1 MRAAERRHRG
11 STGNGTMSA
20 DQPKILVIDDEDVMQ
35 DVLGRLLRRK
45 GFAVECAGSAEEGLA
60 RLAATDFDAV
70 LCDIMLPGMNGL
82 EALQSIRRDDPHAV
96 VIMITAYAS
105 VESAIEAMKSGAF
118 DYIAKPF
125 KNEEVLLTITKGV
138 EHRRLTLENRTL
150 KRALSDR
157 FGFSNIIGRSAE
169 MKEIFEL
176 ITQAAPSRS
185 TILIQGESG
194 TGKELIAKAIHANSP
209 RAGQPFIVVNS
220 GSMPADLLESNLF
233 GHVKGAFTGAINN
246 KKGLFELADRG
257 TIFFDEV
264 GNLSQDTQAKIL
276 RVIQERE
283 FMRLGGVESIRVD
296 TRIIAATNANLAEAV
311 QNKDFREDL
320 FYRLNVITIS
330 LPPLRRRASDVP
342 LLAMHFLRVYNE
354 ENGKAVAGFSA
365 KALSVLEAYH
375 WPGNVRELENT
386 VERAV
391 VLCTSTEIDLDL
403 IPAHIRNPDI
413 PSADNI
419 TIPEGGLSLKKTVE
433 EFEKAL
439 ILRALA
445 LSNGVQKSAAQLL
458 QVKPT
463 TLSEMIKRLKLKPRS
478 S

>member
-1 MRAAERRHRG
+1 MM
-11 STGNGTMSA
+11 ST
-20 DQPKILVIDDEDVMQ
+20 DQPKILVIDDEAVMQ

-45 GFAVECAGSAEEGLA
+45 GCAVECAGSAEQGLQ
-60 RLAATDFDAV
+60 RLASTDFDVV

-82 EALQSIRRDDPHAV
+82 EALQSIRQDDPHAV

-105 VESAIEAMKSGAF
+105 VESAIEAMKNGAF

-138 EHRRLTLENRTL
+138 EHRRLTQENRNL
-150 KRALSDR
+150 KRALSDK
-157 FGFSNIIGRSAE
+157 FGFSNIIGQSTGMR
-169 MKEIFEL
+169 EIFDL

-194 TGKELIAKAIHANSP
+194 TGKELIAKAIHMNSP

-264 GNLSQDTQAKIL
+264 GNLSQETQAKIL

-283 FMRLGGVESIRVD
+283 FMQLGGVESIRVD
-296 TRIIAATNANLAEAV
+296 TRIIAATNSDLEEAV
-311 QNKDFREDL
+311 QNKTFREDL
-320 FYRLNVITIS
+320 YYRLNVINIS
-330 LPPLRRRASDVP
+330 LPPLRRRPPDVP
-342 LLAMHFLRVYNE
+342 LLAMHFLRLYNE
-354 ENGKAVAGFSA
+354 ENGKAVAGFSSEA
-365 KALSVLEAYH
+365 MSVLEAYH

-391 VLCTSTEIDLDL
+391 VLSTSKEIDLDL
-403 IPAHIRNPDI
+403 IPAHIRNPAI
-413 PSADNI
+413 PSADEI
-419 TIPEGGLSLKKTVE
+419 TIPEGGLSLKKTVA

-439 ILRALA
+439 ILRALSI
-445 LSNGVQKSAAQLL
+445 SNGVQKSAAQLL

>member
-1 MRAAERRHRG
+1 
-11 STGNGTMSA
+11 MSQ
-20 DQPKILVIDDEDVMQ
+20 DQARILVVDDEEVMQ
-35 DVLGRLLRRK
+35 DVLSRLLRRR
-45 GFAVECAGSAEEGLA
+45 GYAVECAGSAEEGLQ
-60 RLAATDFDAV
+60 RLGASDYDVV
-70 LCDIMLPGMNGL
+70 LCDLMLPGMSGM
-82 EALQSIRRDDPHAV
+82 EALQAIRQDDPHQV

-125 KNEEVLLTITKGV
+125 KNEEVLLTIGKGV
-138 EHRRLTLENRTL
+138 EHRRLTQENRNL
-150 KRALSDR
+150 KRALSDKY
-157 FGFSNIIGRSAE
+157 GFSNIIGQSPL

-176 ITQAAPSRS
+176 IAQAAPSRS
-185 TILIQGESG
+185 TILIEGESG
-194 TGKELIAKAIHANSP
+194 TGKELIAKAIHMNSP

-264 GNLSQDTQAKIL
+264 GNLSPETQAKIL

-283 FMRLGGVESIRVD
+283 FMHLGGVESIRVD
-296 TRIIAATNANLAEAV
+296 TRIIAATNLNLKEAV

-320 FYRLNVITIS
+320 FYRLNVISMS
-330 LPPLRRRASDVP
+330 LPPLRRRPTDIP
-342 LLAMHFLRVYNE
+342 LLAMHFLRKYNK
-354 ENGKAVAGFSA
+354 ENGKEVGVFSRE
-365 KALSVLEAYH
+365 ALGVLEGYR

-391 VLCTSTEIDLDL
+391 VLCRTGKIDLDL
-403 IPAHIRNPDI
+403 IPGHIRTPAI
-413 PSADNI
+413 PSAEEI
-419 TIPEGGLSLKKTVE
+419 SIPDGGLSLKKTVE

-439 ILRALA
+439 ILRALS
-445 LSNGVQKSAAQLL
+445 LSNGVQKSAAKLL

-463 TLSEMIKRLKLKPRS
+463 TLSEMIKRLRLKSKPS
-478 S
+478 